1 LIATGA
7 GTTFWRDYEGHWT
20 NAPRIYQYASILDL
34 GQENNVAAWFSSML
48 LGAIAWLAV
57 LCFLLDRRSAERS
70 WLAYGWLLMAAVFLA
85 LSFDELGSLHERVP
99 IPGGWAGRALWY
111 LPVVAVLPAY
121 MGAFAYS
128 RLRADP
134 IAVAL
139 IALGAL
145 TFASVPI
152 QEFFEVEVQRA
163 TGGGRPVLHTL
174 MEEGCELLGMLLI
187 LTAFVRYVHKYL
199 LRGAAGVDDTLHLV
213 VGLRSLAIWIAVLVG
228 GGLLAGEA
236 AARWLAPDELSGD
249 PRHWFPALASFGAAC
264 LSWHAA
270 ERAWSTQGLVLG
282 QLAAI
287 CLLAS
292 ALIGGHLN
300 GDEPLLAL
308 FAALLAAAWLVGV
321 VVLRS
326 PAWTLGIG
334 LWGTMLL
341 FSFTQL
347 QGPAML
353 VGAVVSMLIL
363 VATLVVIQQ
372 GEVRRA
378 RVSVGT

>member
-1 LIATGA
+1 
-7 GTTFWRDYEGHWT
+7 
-20 NAPRIYQYASILDL
+20 
-34 GQENNVAAWFSSML
+34 
-48 LGAIAWLAV
+48 
-57 LCFLLDRRSAERS
+57 
-70 WLAYGWLLMAAVFLA
+70 
-85 LSFDELGSLHERVP
+85 
-99 IPGGWAGRALWY
+99 
-111 LPVVAVLPAY
+111 
-121 MGAFAYS
+121 
-128 RLRADP
+128 
-134 IAVAL
+134 
-139 IALGAL
+139 
-145 TFASVPI
+145 
-152 QEFFEVEVQRA
+152 
-163 TGGGRPVLHTL
+163 
-174 MEEGCELLGMLLI
+174 
-187 LTAFVRYVHKYL
+187 
-199 LRGAAGVDDTLHLV
+199 
-213 VGLRSLAIWIAVLVG
+213 
-228 GGLLAGEA
+228 
-236 AARWLAPDELSGD
+236 
-249 PRHWFPALASFGAAC
+249 
-264 LSWHAA
+264 
-270 ERAWSTQGLVLG
+270 LG